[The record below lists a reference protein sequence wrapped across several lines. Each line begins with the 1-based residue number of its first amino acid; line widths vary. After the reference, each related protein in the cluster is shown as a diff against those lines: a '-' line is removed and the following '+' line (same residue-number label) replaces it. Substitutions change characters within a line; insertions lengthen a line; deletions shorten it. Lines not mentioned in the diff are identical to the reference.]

1 MAGLLPTPPA
11 GRERIG
17 VDVDVLFGRIPSRH
31 DVDASLPA
39 VVSLLDAHGI
49 DRALLGS
56 LRGGLFDA
64 RSGNDE
70 VLAAAADH
78 PRLVPAGTVDLRDGL
93 AAERELP
100 RLAAAGVRVL
110 RLFCAEQGAEPD
122 FPGLRHVAAL
132 AAAHRLTVLTSGDV
146 RRFWRPFAGRGAVVC
161 FLDVHAYHVA
171 DFVLLARDEPGF
183 VASTR
188 LLNAPDSIE
197 RVAAEVGA
205 GHLAYGSG
213 LPRSEVTPSAL
224 RFRLSG
230 LEQAQ
235 WTEVSHGTAAGWLR

>member
-1 MAGLLPTPPA
+1 MPE

-17 VDVDVLFGRIPSRH
+17 VDVDVLVGRIPDRH
-31 DVDASLPA
+31 DVDGGLPA
-39 VVSLLDAHGI
+39 VAGLLDRHGL

-70 VLAAAADH
+70 VLAAAAAH
-78 PRLVPAGTVDLRDGL
+78 RGLVPVGTVDLRDAL
-93 AAERELP
+93 AAQGELA
-100 RLAAAGVRVL
+100 RLAEAGVRLV

-132 AAAHRLTVLTSGDV
+132 AAQAGMTVLTSGDV
-146 RRFWRPFAGRGAVVC
+146 RRYWRPFAGRGAAVC

-197 RVAAEVGA
+197 RVVAETGA
-205 GHLAYGSG
+205 RHLAYGSG
-213 LPRSEVTPSAL
+213 LPRSDVTPSAL
-224 RFRLSG
+224 RFRLAD
-230 LEQAQ
+230 LRPDEWNQ
-235 WTEVSHGTAAGWLR
+235 VSRGTAEGWLAG

>member
-1 MAGLLPTPPA
+1 M
-11 GRERIG
+11 
-17 VDVDVLFGRIPSRH
+17 DVDVLVGRIPSRH
-31 DVDASLPA
+31 D
-39 VVSLLDAHGI
+39 LDAGRAAVLGMLAAGGI
-49 DRALLGS
+49 DRALTGS

-70 VLAAAADH
+70 VLAD
-78 PRLVPAGTVDLRDGL
+78 PPPNLVPVGTVDLRDAL
-93 AAERELP
+93 AAEDELV
-100 RLAAAGVRVL
+100 RLAGAGVRVV
-110 RLFCAEQGAEPD
+110 RLFCVEQGAEPD

-132 AAAHRLTVLTSGDV
+132 TARHGMTVLTSGDV
-146 RRFWRPFAGRGAVVC
+146 RRYWRPFAGRGARVC

-205 GHLAYGSG
+205 HHLAYGSG
-213 LPRSEVTPSAL
+213 VPRSDVTPSAL
-224 RFRLSG
+224 RFRLAD
-230 LEQAQ
+230 LTEAEWAQ
-235 WTEVSHGTAAGWLR
+235 VGHGTAEGWFTE